1 MDEEALMFC
10 SQCGK
15 EASANQAFCS
25 QCGQRLAVIPP
36 VQQVYQPPVQPA
48 YQPPVQQAYQPPV
61 QPVYQP
67 QITPATAPAAVDQ
80 VVWIIS
86 TTRHFSMFKV
96 MSCSV
101 VLMRDKVVLAH
112 LSPALQKAESA
123 RVSQDI
129 KANGIGFFKGSAAMM
144 RYWAEWHKRY
154 YTMSVQAILAE
165 DPLNQVIAYSSISE
179 VLFRCFSET
188 ISTDDSN
195 STATQGKLH
204 FSLVNGETIK
214 LTHTL
219 TDVNHIRDTL
229 ASLFGNRLKYKR

>member
-1 MDEEALMFC
+1 MFC

-48 YQPPVQQAYQPPV
+48 YQPPVQQVYQPPA
-61 QPVYQP
+61 QQVYQP
-67 QITPATAPAAVDQ
+67 PQVAPATAAVDQ

-101 VLMRDKVVLAH
+101 VFMRDKVVLAH

-204 FSLVNGETIK
+204 FSLINGETIK

>member
-1 MDEEALMFC
+1 MFC

-15 EASANQAFCS
+15 EASPNQAFCS
-25 QCGQRLAVIPP
+25 QCGQRLAAVPP
-36 VQQVYQPPVQPA
+36 VQQA

-61 QPVYQP
+61 P
-67 QITPATAPAAVDQ
+67 QAQVASAPAAADQ

-101 VLMRDKVVLAH
+101 VFMRDKVVLAH
-112 LSPALQKAESA
+112 LSPALQKAEST

-129 KANGIGFFKGSAAMM
+129 KANGVGFFKGSAAMM

-154 YTMSVQAILAE
+154 YTMPVLAILAE
-165 DPLNQVIAYSSISE
+165 DPLNQAIAYSSISD

-219 TDVNHIRDTL
+219 ADVNHIRDTL